1 MKTITAMSPPVS
13 TKSEALPR
21 FMLEL
26 LGLARAPR
34 EGEEIVAHGQK
45 LVLRDGILR
54 GAHAASAEQA
64 HTSGVFGFKWQQ
76 RESFES
82 PASLARMRQWLIER
96 YGNPRESSWLDGG
109 ARPLVVDA
117 GCGAGMSALELFDG
131 VFDRMHYI
139 GTDISAA
146 VDVARDRFG
155 ERGISAGFI
164 QADLHALPFAR
175 GSLDVIFSE
184 GVLHHTDSTERALA
198 HLATLLKPGGRLLF
212 YVYRKKG
219 PIREFADDYV
229 RAKLRALPPEAAW
242 QALRPLTELGI
253 ALGKLGAT
261 IELKEP
267 IDILE
272 IPAGPI
278 DVQRLFYW
286 HVLKAFYRAD
296 LTFDEMHH
304 INFDWYAPENAHRQ
318 SPEEVRR
325 WCADAGLAIERERIE
340 ESGITIVAQKK
351 GDGIARR

>member
-1 MKTITAMSPPVS
+1 M
-13 TKSEALPR
+13 R
-21 FMLEL
+21 DL
-26 LGLARAPR
+26 LGLARLPR
-34 EGEEIVAHGQK
+34 EGEEIGAHGHT

-54 GAHAASAEQA
+54 GLDVASSGQR

-76 RESFES
+76 RASFES
-82 PASLARMRQWLIER
+82 PASLARMREWLIER
-96 YGNPRESSWLDGG
+96 YGDPRQSSWLAGT
-109 ARPLVVDA
+109 ARPVVVDA

-131 VFDRMHYI
+131 VFERMRYI
-139 GTDISAA
+139 GTDISEA
-146 VDVARDRFG
+146 VDVARARFA
-155 ERGISAGFI
+155 ERNIAAGFL
-164 QADLHALPFAR
+164 QADLHALPFAP

-198 HLATLLKPGGRLLF
+198 HLARLLKPGGRIMF

-229 RAKLRALPPEAAW
+229 RAKLRDLPPEEAW

-253 ALGKLGAT
+253 ALGQLGAE

-272 IPAGPI
+272 IPAGGI

-286 HVLKAFYRAD
+286 HVLKAFYRPD

-318 SPEEVRR
+318 SPDEVRR
-325 WCADAGLAIERERIE
+325 WCAESGLAIERERIE
-340 ESGITIVAQKK
+340 ESGITIVARKES
-351 GDGIARR
+351 GAAPAR